1 MNNHKAAFI
10 ISQFLWVRNLG
21 MASLSASDSRSHEI
35 IVRLLSRAE
44 ISCEGPTAEGR
55 GQGKRLAVKGQE
67 ETFWSDENVHLHWEI
82 IT

>member
-35 IVRLLSRAE
+35 TVRLLSRAE
-44 ISCEGPTAEGR
+44 ISCEGPTAGGIKGVVQR
-55 GQGKRLAVKGQE
+55 VGVKGRD
-67 ETFWSDENVHLHWEI
+67 WL
-82 IT
+82 